1 MVEGQQR
8 KMWESLK
15 CKWGGFVNPN
25 IGRSYK
31 LRTDLNV
38 LQSENQCV
46 YGLLDQL
53 GVLRSQDRW
62 MHPSAGEKEKYLL
75 ICRYKELVHRNKYIP
90 FVIHSSPK
98 ACEMMFWSSHI
109 VNVNTL
115 KWEKNSFQNSPQN
128 NNWSK
133 FWTLALQAALK
144 WVYIIACNMSDFKTL
159 LQWWWLY

>member
-1 MVEGQQR
+1 MFFKVKISVYMDFWISSVFSGVKIDECTLLQGKKR
-8 KMWESLK
+8 NTCL
-15 CKWGGFVNPN
+15 FV
-25 IGRSYK
+25 
-31 LRTDLNV
+31 
-38 LQSENQCV
+38 
-46 YGLLDQL
+46 
-53 GVLRSQDRW
+53 
-62 MHPSAGEKEKYLL
+62 
-75 ICRYKELVHRNKYIP
+75 RYEELVHRNKYIP

-115 KWEKNSFQNSPQN
+115 KWEKTHFSPQN